1 MADPAGPG
9 EKGERR
15 MDATD
20 HQATLHR
27 YLQRGREAVLWKL
40 DGLSE
45 YDVRRPLVRTGTN
58 LLGLVKHL
66 AGVEAGY
73 LGEVFDRPF
82 PEALPWMAADAPPNA
97 DLWASAE
104 ESRQDVIGLYRRV
117 WTHAD
122 TTIEALGSDA
132 VGRVPWWPPDR
143 REVTMATVLV
153 HLIAETH
160 RHAGHADIVRELV
173 DGAVGLQAGNDN
185 LPPADDEWWAAYR
198 GQLETVARQVGGL
211 DH

>member
-1 MADPAGPG
+1 
-9 EKGERR
+9 
-15 MDATD
+15 MDVTD
-20 HQATLHR
+20 HQATLHW
-27 YLQRGREAVLWKL
+27 YLQRGREALLWKL

-45 YDVRRPLVRTGTN
+45 YDVRRPLVKTGTN

-82 PEALPWMAADAPPNA
+82 PEALPWMAEDAPPNA
-97 DLWASAE
+97 DMWASAE

-117 WTHAD
+117 WAHGDATV
-122 TTIEALGSDA
+122 EALGDDA
-132 VGRVPWWPPDR
+132 VGRVPWWPPER
-143 REVTMATVLV
+143 REVTLSTVLV

-173 DGAVGLQAGNDN
+173 DGEVGLQAGNDN
-185 LPPADDEWWAAYR
+185 LPPADDAWWQAHH
-198 GQLETVARQVGGL
+198 GQLESVARQVGGL
-211 DH
+211 DR